1 MYMANSM
8 VVLIKI
14 FQVIIALS
22 VLIVIHELGHFVF
35 ARLFG
40 IKVDK
45 FFLFFDAGDVKLFST
60 KETKRLTRPIP
71 KMKDIA
77 SEYGIG

>member
-8 VVLIKI
+8 VILIKI

-45 FFLFFDAGDVKLFST
+45 FSFSSMRGT
-60 KETKRLTRPIP
+60 
-71 KMKDIA
+71 
-77 SEYGIG
+77 

>member
-45 FFLFFDAGDVKLFST
+45 FFLFLYCQKHFFVLYYT
-60 KETKRLTRPIP
+60 Q
-71 KMKDIA
+71 
-77 SEYGIG
+77 